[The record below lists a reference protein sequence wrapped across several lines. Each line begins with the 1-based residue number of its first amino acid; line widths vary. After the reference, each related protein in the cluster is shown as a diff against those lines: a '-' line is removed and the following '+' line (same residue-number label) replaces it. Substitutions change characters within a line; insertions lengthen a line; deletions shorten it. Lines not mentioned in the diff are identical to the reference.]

1 MPGSRD
7 RKSSFGSLSCQR
19 KGHYISDWAEEG
31 PLGLSNWILG
41 QACPTFR
48 RTTILGRADGIQ
60 DPTVRSR
67 RT

>member
-1 MPGSRD
+1 MPGSSD
-7 RKSSFGSLSCQR
+7 RKSSFGSLPCQR
-19 KGHYISDWAEEG
+19 KGQYISDWAEEG

-48 RTTILGRADGIQ
+48 RTTILGADGVQ
-60 DPTVRSR
+60 DPTARSH